1 MALSNSR
8 NSRTDD
14 YSTDSHSWLAIVCF
28 SLLFALLIAVHM
40 GKIVTYAFPALS
52 FVLGLY
58 LYSRP
63 GMFYI
68 GFVWW
73 ISFLT
78 PCVRRMADFY
88 SSWTDPSPVLLAP
101 YLVIFVSAMTVAR
114 YASLLVKREGM
125 PFLFC
130 FASVMYAFTIGYL
143 KGSPQA
149 AAVALLSWLA
159 PILLGFHIFAHYREY
174 PVYQQSIK
182 KIFVWGTLVM
192 GTYGIY
198 QYTIAPPWDTAWMI
212 NTELTTNGNPLPYEI
227 RVFSTLHSPQ
237 PFAGALKA
245 GLLILLDQV
254 GTLSLVA
261 SGVGYLS
268 FFLSSARSAWVAWI
282 ISLITYVSVL
292 KISDKI
298 RLISWITVASFLIV
312 PLTIIGPFAETFQ
325 ARFESFQDLSGDTSY
340 SARQDQ
346 FRGAMNEALYQ
357 IMGSGLGKDQFSGDN
372 GILSMIFSLGWVG
385 CLPYFLSLIL
395 IFYVLFR
402 ISFRSRN
409 TSITL
414 FTSIAFG
421 TLEQI
426 ISNVAVVGLLGCVLW
441 TFIGLALAGSK
452 YHAKSLK
459 NTTHNQIFASK
470 ADSSSI

>member
-1 MALSNSR
+1 VASLKIPNSR
-8 NSRTDD
+8 KEHHEVNI
-14 YSTDSHSWLAIVCF
+14 YSWLPIVCF
-28 SLLFALLIAVHM
+28 SVLFALLIAAHV
-40 GKIVTYAFPALS
+40 GKVITYSFPILS
-52 FVLGLY
+52 LILGLY
-58 LYSRP
+58 LYSKP
-63 GMFYI
+63 GMYYI

-78 PCVRRMADFY
+78 PWIRRMADFY
-88 SSWTDPSPVLLAP
+88 SNWTDPSPVLLAP
-101 YLVIFVSAMTVAR
+101 YLVIFVSVMTVAR
-114 YASLLVKREGM
+114 YASLLTKREGM

-130 FASVMYAFTIGYL
+130 FASVMYAFIIGYL
-143 KGSPQA
+143 QGSPQA
-149 AAVALLSWLA
+149 ATVALLSWLA
-159 PILLGFHIFAHYREY
+159 PILLGFHIFVHYREY
-174 PVYQQSIK
+174 PTYQDAIK

-192 GTYGIY
+192 GSYGIY
-198 QYTIAPPWDTAWMI
+198 QYTIAPPWDTAWMT
-212 NTELTTNGNPLPYEI
+212 NTGLVTNGNPVPYEI

-268 FFLSSARSAWVAWI
+268 FFLSSARSAWVSWI
-282 ISLITYVSVL
+282 ISLITYISIL
-292 KISDKI
+292 KASDKI
-298 RLISWITVASFLIV
+298 RLISWITVASLLIV
-312 PLTIIGPFAETFQ
+312 PLTLIGPFAETFQ
-325 ARFESFQDLSGDTSY
+325 ARFNSFQDLSGDTSY

-346 FRGAMNEALYQ
+346 FQTAMNEALDQ
-357 IMGSGLGKDQFSGDN
+357 IMGSGLGEDQFAGDN

-395 IFYVLFR
+395 IFYILFR

-426 ISNVAVVGLLGCVLW
+426 ISNVAVAGLLGCVLW

-452 YHAKSLK
+452 YYTINSNHLHRK
-459 NTTHNQIFASK
+459 HPVPDREQGAS
-470 ADSSSI
+470 